1 MRLTLSIVCGLVFAA
16 ALHAQQQP
24 ILAPAPRVTQL
35 SPVGGKVGT
44 TLELTVTGLDM
55 EEPQS
60 LWFSH
65 PGIKSEF
72 IPPPPP
78 PVDPKTKEPPKQPP
92 PRNPT
97 VPHAT
102 KFKVTI
108 APDVPLGIHDVRVV
122 NSKGISNPRAFV
134 VGDLTEVMEKEG
146 NNDIGEAQKIEL
158 NCTVNGSFATGT
170 DVDLFSFTGKAKQR
184 VIISCLAFSIDSRAR
199 PLIEVYRPDGS
210 RLAANRNYH
219 YTDALA
225 DVTLPADGEY
235 YIRLS
240 EFTYLGVTGEHFYRL
255 SVTTGPWI
263 DAVFPSVL
271 VPGQANTVTI
281 YGRNLPGGQ
290 PDPTAQADGQVLE
303 KMQTTITPPG
313 DPASRSKLAYSGAI
327 HSRSTGVDGFEYR
340 LSSPVGKSNPV
351 LLSYA
356 EQPLVLERE
365 GNDTAETAQAVPFPC
380 VIAGR
385 IDRENDRDWYS
396 FTAKQGQTITIE
408 LLSERLGTPADLFM
422 RVRNPAGKGTD
433 LAELDD
439 DNDEFVQ
446 RFQFPTRT
454 FDPPRYTFVAPADGP
469 YQVMVGSRN
478 SATLFGPR
486 QSYRLTIAPPQP
498 DFRLVAMPSDS
509 TRPDAHILN
518 RDGTIWLDIFVW
530 RRGGFN
536 GPIRLEAE
544 GLPPGVTCPPGQWI
558 GPDLQQ
564 ATLVLRAAP
573 DAPDSVASFR
583 IKGIASINGQ
593 NVVHEARPASIIVGA
608 QPPIVSISRLERDL
622 VLAVR
627 DKAPWKLTVEKN
639 TYTVKQGEKL
649 TLPFKVQRL
658 SPDTKAPVTVGS
670 FIPVQNVPPI
680 PFVLPAGSVT
690 FNNNQVVTVPPD
702 KSEGAGVIDVKANA
716 KVGTYTLVLRGTTA
730 VQINR
735 NPAQPN
741 AKVPVNFTQA
751 SDPILLTILP
761 TALGQFTVAA
771 PPPLKTGSM
780 IELVVNVNRLN
791 NFVGE
796 YKLKLIVPE
805 NLKDISADE
814 VTLPAGQNQ
823 AKLLVKAGDNAPAGN
838 FQNLPLQIVGIY
850 TPLVGEPVAIPHE
863 VKVNLTVQKAK

>member
-134 VGDLTEVMEKEG
+134 VGDLTEVLEKEG

-158 NCTVNGSFATGT
+158 NCTVNGSFANAT
-170 DVDLFSFTGKAKQR
+170 DVDLFAFTGKAKQR
-184 VIISCLAFSIDSRAR
+184 VVISCLASSIDSRAR
-199 PLIEVYRPDGS
+199 PLIEVYRPDGI

-240 EFTYLGVTGEHFYRL
+240 EFTYLGVTAEHFYRL

-327 HSRSTGVDGFEYR
+327 HSRSTGVDGFEFR
-340 LSSPVGKSNPV
+340 LSSPVGKSNPGAV
-351 LLSYA
+351 ELCRA
-356 EQPLVLERE
+356 AARAGARRQRHRRDGP
-365 GNDTAETAQAVPFPC
+365 GGAVPLRHRRSHRP
-380 VIAGR
+380 G
-385 IDRENDRDWYS
+385 
-396 FTAKQGQTITIE
+396 
-408 LLSERLGTPADLFM
+408 ER
-422 RVRNPAGKGTD
+422 
-433 LAELDD
+433 
-439 DNDEFVQ
+439 
-446 RFQFPTRT
+446 
-454 FDPPRYTFVAPADGP
+454 
-469 YQVMVGSRN
+469 S
-478 SATLFGPR
+478 
-486 QSYRLTIAPPQP
+486 
-498 DFRLVAMPSDS
+498 RLVQL
-509 TRPDAHILN
+509 H
-518 RDGTIWLDIFVW
+518 G
-530 RRGGFN
+530 
-536 GPIRLEAE
+536 
-544 GLPPGVTCPPGQWI
+544 
-558 GPDLQQ
+558 
-564 ATLVLRAAP
+564 
-573 DAPDSVASFR
+573 
-583 IKGIASINGQ
+583 
-593 NVVHEARPASIIVGA
+593 EARPNHHHRAV
-608 QPPIVSISRLERDL
+608 ERTAGYAGGL
-622 VLAVR
+622 VHAG
-627 DKAPWKLTVEKN
+627 TQSSG
-639 TYTVKQGEKL
+639 QGH
-649 TLPFKVQRL
+649 R
-658 SPDTKAPVTVGS
+658 SG
-670 FIPVQNVPPI
+670 
-680 PFVLPAGSVT
+680 
-690 FNNNQVVTVPPD
+690 
-702 KSEGAGVIDVKANA
+702 
-716 KVGTYTLVLRGTTA
+716 R
-730 VQINR
+730 
-735 NPAQPN
+735 
-741 AKVPVNFTQA
+741 
-751 SDPILLTILP
+751 
-761 TALGQFTVAA
+761 
-771 PPPLKTGSM
+771 TG
-780 IELVVNVNRLN
+780 
-791 NFVGE
+791 
-796 YKLKLIVPE
+796 
-805 NLKDISADE
+805 
-814 VTLPAGQNQ
+814 
-823 AKLLVKAGDNAPAGN
+823 
-838 FQNLPLQIVGIY
+838 
-850 TPLVGEPVAIPHE
+850 
-863 VKVNLTVQKAK
+863 